1 MNQDRSTVV
10 SSSHLSSPVETVQ
23 TIDIKEIN
31 DAELYVD
38 PKINAFANIAVDPI
52 RQLCL
57 AADKQVSF
65 LLFTIWFGFQ
75 IL

>member
-1 MNQDRSTVV
+1 M
-10 SSSHLSSPVETVQ
+10 EAVQ
-23 TIDIKEIN
+23 TIEIKEIN

-57 AADKQVSF
+57 AADKQVIF
-65 LLFTIWFGFQ
+65 LFTDMLFSEEAFDIVRTQ
-75 IL
+75 